1 MAPTFDSRD
10 FIARLGYALIREFE
24 EARQATTGP
33 LIGSAMESPV
43 RKRLEQILPRGI
55 AVGSGC
61 VIDSYGACSKQQDV
75 VLYERDVCPVFSI
88 NGTPE
93 STYYPCEGVI
103 AVMEVKSSI
112 GSAELEDS
120 FDKIASVKRL
130 KRYFGPDQTV
140 HGDSSSEPEYRRYQS
155 AQMANS
161 IRFTS
166 REDVEPYGLDQIL
179 GVALTERLK
188 LKPETFRTKFVELV
202 RRFGDAYSPNLVEIL
217 RGGALSPCTIGAEGA
232 QLQYSPKIA
241 THFMHS
247 KSTPLSNLI
256 YFIYVTHRHGV
267 TGSTAA
273 FDRYIFKH
281 DPNASGEVIP
291 K

>member
-1 MAPTFDSRD
+1 MTSTFDSHG

-33 LIGSAMESPV
+33 LIGSAIETPV

-61 VIDSYGACSKQQDV
+61 VIDSYGGCSKQQDV

-88 NGTPE
+88 NDTPE

-103 AVMEVKSSI
+103 AVMEVKSSL
-112 GSAELEDS
+112 GSAELIDS
-120 FDKIASVKRL
+120 FEKVASVKRL
-130 KRYFGPDQTV
+130 QRHFGQDHTV
-140 HGDSSSEPEYRRYQS
+140 QHDPSSEPEYRRYQS

-161 IRFTS
+161 IRFTAQ
-166 REDVEPYGLDQIL
+166 EDVEPYGLDQIL
-179 GVALTERLK
+179 GVVLTESLK
-188 LKPETFRTKFVELV
+188 LKPETFRMKFVELV
-202 RRFGDAYSPNLVEIL
+202 RRFGDAYSPNLVEVL
-217 RGGALSPCTIGAEGA
+217 SGGTLIPCTLDAARA
-232 QLQYSPKIA
+232 QMQYSPKVA
-241 THFMHS
+241 THFMYS
-247 KSTPLSNLI
+247 NSTPLRNLI
-256 YFIYVTHRHGV
+256 HLIYITHRHGV

-273 FDRYIFKH
+273 FDRYIVK
-281 DPNASGEVIP
+281 DNPDVVGLITP